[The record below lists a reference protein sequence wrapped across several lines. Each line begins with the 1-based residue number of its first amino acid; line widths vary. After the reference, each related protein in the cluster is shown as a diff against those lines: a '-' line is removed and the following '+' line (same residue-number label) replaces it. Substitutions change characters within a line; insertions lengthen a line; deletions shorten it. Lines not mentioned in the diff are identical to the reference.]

1 MKHGV
6 LTLSHLVLLTEAP
19 MNSTV
24 NRERMTQVMF
34 ETFNMPAVYVAIQT
48 VLSLYASGRATS
60 IMGGVGQKDTYV
72 GDEAQSKREVL
83 TLNYP
88 TDWDDKEKS

>member
-1 MKHGV
+1 MERPGGAPGW
-6 LTLSHLVLLTEAP
+6 LTKAP
-19 MNSTV
+19 LKPK
-24 NRERMTQVMF
+24 
-34 ETFNMPAVYVAIQT
+34 ETFNVLAMHVAIQA
-48 VLSLYASGRATS
+48 VLSLCASGRATS
-60 IMGGVGQKDTYV
+60 IRMGVGQKDTYV